1 MINHVYW
8 NKTAPEKFSSRKIS
22 TPFNKLVGSR
32 ILHKFP
38 VIGKLKNISKFI
50 IPLHSFFQ
58 NKQKLRGTKTSKRE
72 LLGEGVTRPLV
83 DLGVP
88 DEYAKQQHTLE
99 ALRKSTEGMIGSL
112 ENNNYAPMPT
122 DMQNSWNPQEG
133 MYPYTS
139 PQPPVARA
147 TTPTIGEPQEHYYT
161 QVLSSMEIP
170 TFEDTLKPLS
180 SA

>member
-1 MINHVYW
+1 MLEN
-8 NKTAPEKFSSRKIS
+8 NCTFS
-22 TPFNKLVGSR
+22 LDG
-32 ILHKFP
+32 
-38 VIGKLKNISKFI
+38 KNIKI
-50 IPLHSFFQ
+50 ITVINSALLMLIFQ
-58 NKQKLRGTKTSKRE
+58 TKQKLRGTKTSKRE
-72 LLGEGVTRPLV
+72 LLGEGVTRQLV

-99 ALRKSTEGMIGSL
+99 ALRKSTEGVL
-112 ENNNYAPMPT
+112 DNNNFVHMRSDLQT
-122 DMQNSWNPQEG
+122 SWNTQEG
-133 MYPYTS
+133 VYPFS
-139 PQPPVARA
+139 VLQPVARA